1 MAAVT
6 ACASGAAAPPTSGC
20 RDERNTKREPPGQS
34 WTFSNDGNDGA
45 ARDLDGTLCS
55 WSIQSAL
62 QMAYPPVP
70 LVTAFYGHCAR
81 LQSPRHFCQCDLLTL
96 PANGCSASLGAAQGE
111 STAVP
116 VGSARVAD
124 WNVDGGGSGAALL
137 LMLHDVATLP
147 WAAGLRLPLTLHGAA
162 TCAHDEMARR
172 ELPAAVAVKRN
183 RGGASKPSGAAPS
196 IARVGGEVS
205 TQSRTTSVV
214 TAEASLAKSDV
225 EGEEQGS
232 VATSWRTATAADHQ
246 ADRDTWQPFSEYS
259 EPQACAET
267 SALALR
273 SFAVAQ
279 LGQRVP
285 LVALVAER
293 GFDAKS
299 TFSALTEHCV
309 TRRACA
315 VYNHQCSN
323 SPAWLPPRT
332 AVHRMPVEVYAER
345 TPLVQTSGT
354 AALQRAL
361 WQGLSRVLAASAD
374 HSSHGAAHSPA
385 TLRSSPS
392 KPCGGLRW
400 PISPLAHLVWNGQCW
415 VAETDVQVA
424 EMEERLLGALL
435 GDGDEDAADASAG
448 AARSTANRNAV
459 MCGTPAT
466 RSNTLEKGGAGRLEA
481 LRIGLNA
488 QGPAYPRL
496 WLPSCWRR
504 SSGLAEILTPLFRD
518 PGDGSAGIGAVCSRP
533 AGAAAPAA
541 SRCAFSSR
549 SYEAWKRTS
558 EDGRVVE
565 AAVEAATAGAQI
577 PAALR
582 CSQWVLRLRK
592 AWLVASP
599 NVKSASLSRAGAAA
613 GADVAAKLSLGN
625 AGVKPVPS
633 LLDAARGA
641 SDHSRA
647 PSSRSPAPV
656 PVRYPNYDL
665 LTGLPLNLRDY
676 DAAARRA
683 RDAARSSRASSF
695 SSSASKSAMLSLW
708 PSWTTKAPPAHK
720 CCVQAAQAATFQYA
734 DDPFFLAAL
743 SQQVGWIRV
752 SPTCNPH
759 TPHVGASSASAPMAT
774 PGTGPVSWQLPDAL
788 RRCYKIP
795 SSIADVPQRWLCGG
809 AKTAAQTAAPSID
822 VALST
827 APVQHLPPLPL
838 PPVASVSVPQQEW
851 WTGFFL
857 HDAPHWW
864 HREVFKGAQQLWAA
878 KSTCNGRLAAP
889 VRPRHE
895 RDAERVA
902 AAEEVARIL
911 LFLQEECRVP
921 PPPVSASSTAT
932 AVASPYH
939 DAPSLTSEPS
949 SPVEMTQKTATL
961 PPHVCVLRLAP
972 VAPLLCRPRR
982 LLRCGEKGK
991 QQHHC
996 ASTSATEA
1004 PSLELQWSLVP
1015 DTAAVTVNTFF
1026 SLQDVLSDAGPSG
1039 TASGALP
1046 PTSSAGRAVLFYVEV
1061 KAGLEVL
1068 RRVAH
1073 AAAAR
1078 EDSSDGEEGPSP
1090 APSSSNAWWEQLSA
1104 FYDANTFV
1112 AQETAPPATVS
1123 TTDEGNKGIRS
1134 GGCEE
1139 VGTTRHDAVAH
1150 ESAVP
1155 AFCHPAVTEVV
1166 RACAQLMLRCGGPSH
1181 NRHVSDSHITLGS
1194 GGREGNRVSA
1204 EAVAVWSRV
1213 DYDALLRSAVVASAR
1228 AAATPSSAA
1237 CLRSKVSNGDG
1248 GRSGADEEADEEGAP
1263 DQADEAAA
1271 RTDNGSESSCA
1282 GSAVTH
1288 ETQRTRPASGAVA
1301 HSIRDHATSVGQDS
1315 PSSAQVA
1322 LGSSSTPSCLPYGM
1336 EVYEYDEEGTRSA
1349 PCLSCG
1355 GLAVSLNHA
1364 QPPATEPADW
1374 PAVDR
1379 RVPLEPHCR
1388 LSEALQPHRNP
1399 GSFGAASV
1407 ASILDARREA
1417 KQSDGDVGADD
1428 GPRAQRQ
1435 LRSAELLVQNEE
1447 SLYAGSSKGSAYSA
1461 SPMPSSAD
1469 GESPSPP
1476 LDVMGTLIAEEYHRF
1491 KMEWRQWLRYLPPTA
1506 TQQRNTPSS
1515 ITEPTGPQKRVS
1527 SVFGFLQSSAASE
1540 YCTGSSSRARTTSRG
1555 DGGERNADD
1564 SALPAAAT
1572 ASDGAVVVLDL
1583 GLCVLHV
1590 CRTEVY
1596 VNAANLLC
1604 HEEAHTERQ
1613 DD

>member
-1 MAAVT
+1 
-6 ACASGAAAPPTSGC
+6 
-20 RDERNTKREPPGQS
+20 
-34 WTFSNDGNDGA
+34 
-45 ARDLDGTLCS
+45 
-55 WSIQSAL
+55 
-62 QMAYPPVP
+62 MAYPPVP

-81 LQSPRHFCQCDLLTL
+81 LRSPRHFCQSDLLAL
-96 PANGCSASLGAAQGE
+96 PANGCTTSLAAAQGE
-111 STAVP
+111 STTVS

-124 WNVDGGGSGAALL
+124 WDVDGGGSGAALL

-147 WAAGLRLPLTLHGAA
+147 WAAGLRLNLTLHGAP
-162 TCAHDEMARR
+162 TCAHDRMARR
-172 ELPAAVAVKRN
+172 ELPVAAAIKRN
-183 RGGASKPSGAAPS
+183 RGGASRPSSASPA
-196 IARVGGEVS
+196 ITRVGGGVS

-214 TAEASLAKSDV
+214 PAEASLAKSGA

-232 VATSWRTATAADHQ
+232 VATSWRTTTAAGHQ
-246 ADRDTWQPFSEYS
+246 ADRDAWQPFSEYS

-293 GFDAKS
+293 GCDAKS
-299 TFSALTEHCV
+299 TVSALTEDCV
-309 TRRACA
+309 THRTSA
-315 VYNHQCSN
+315 VYNEQCSN

-345 TPLVQTSGT
+345 TPLLRTSGT

-361 WQGLSRVLAASAD
+361 RQALSRVSTASAG
-374 HSSHGAAHSPA
+374 HNSHGAAHLPA
-385 TLRSSPS
+385 TWRSSPS

-400 PISPLAHLVWNGQCW
+400 PVSPLAHLVWNGECW
-415 VAETDVQVA
+415 IEETDVQVV

-435 GDGDEDAADASAG
+435 GDDDEDAADASADV
-448 AARSTANRNAV
+448 ARSTTNRNTV

-466 RSNTLEKGGAGRLEA
+466 RSSTREKSGAGRLEA
-481 LRIGLNA
+481 LRIGFNA
-488 QGPAYPRL
+488 QGPAYPRF

-504 SSGLAEILTPLFRD
+504 ASGLREVLTPLFRD
-518 PGDGSAGIGAVCSRP
+518 PDDSSAGIGAVCGRP

-549 SYEAWKRTS
+549 SYEAWEHTS
-558 EDGRVVE
+558 ENGRVAE
-565 AAVEAATAGAQI
+565 AAVEAAAGVAPI

-599 NVKSASLSRAGAAA
+599 NVKSASLTRAGAEAR
-613 GADVAAKLSLGN
+613 ADVAAQPGLGN
-625 AGVKPVPS
+625 AGVKPLPS
-633 LLDAARGA
+633 LLDAARCA
-641 SDHSRA
+641 SDHSHA
-647 PSSRSPAPV
+647 PSSGSPAPV

-683 RDAARSSRASSF
+683 RGASRGSRASSC
-695 SSSASKSAMLSLW
+695 SSSASKSAKLSLW
-708 PSWTTKAPPAHK
+708 PSWTTQTPPAHE

-743 SQQVGWIRV
+743 SQKVGWIRL

-759 TPHVGASSASAPMAT
+759 TPHVGASSASVPTAT
-774 PGTGPVSWQLPDAL
+774 PGTGPVSWQLPDVL

-795 SSIADVPQRWLCGG
+795 SSIADVPQRWLCSG
-809 AKTAAQTAAPSID
+809 AKTAAQTAAPSM
-822 VALST
+822 AAASST
-827 APVQHLPPLPL
+827 APAHHLPSLPP

-864 HREVFKGAQQLWAA
+864 HREVYKGAQQRWAT
-878 KSTCNGRLAAP
+878 KSTCKGRLAAP

-895 RDAERVA
+895 RDAERTA
-902 AAEEVARIL
+902 TAEEVARIL
-911 LFLQEECRVP
+911 SFLQEECRVP
-921 PPPVSASSTAT
+921 PPPVSAASTAA
-932 AVASPYH
+932 AVASPCH
-939 DAPSLTSEPS
+939 DAPGLTSEPS

-972 VAPLLCRPRR
+972 VAPVLRRPRR
-982 LLRCGEKGK
+982 LLRRGEQGK
-991 QQHHC
+991 QEHHC

-1004 PSLELQWSLVP
+1004 LSLKLQWSLVS

-1026 SLQDVLSDAGPSG
+1026 SLQDVLNDAGPSG
-1039 TASGALP
+1039 TASCALP

-1068 RRVAH
+1068 RRAAH

-1078 EDSSDGEEGPSP
+1078 EDSSDDAEGPSP
-1090 APSSSNAWWEQLSA
+1090 APSSSTAWWEQLSA

-1112 AQETAPPATVS
+1112 GYETAPPATLS
-1123 TTDEGNKGIRS
+1123 TTDEGNKGISS

-1139 VGTTRHDAVAH
+1139 VGTTHRDGVAH

-1166 RACAQLMLRCGGPSH
+1166 RTCAQLMLRCGGPSH
-1181 NRHVSDSHITLGS
+1181 NCHVSDSPITLDS
-1194 GGREGNRVSA
+1194 GGGEGNRVSA

-1213 DYDALLRSAVVASAR
+1213 DYDALLRTAVVASAR
-1228 AAATPSSAA
+1228 AAATPSSVA
-1237 CLRSKVSNGDG
+1237 CLRIKVADGDG
-1248 GRSGADEEADEEGAP
+1248 GRSGADEEANEEWAEERAP

-1271 RTDNGSESSCA
+1271 HADNGSESSHA
-1282 GSAVTH
+1282 ESAVTH
-1288 ETQRTRPASGAVA
+1288 ETQRTRPASGAA
-1301 HSIRDHATSVGQDS
+1301 APSSRDHATSVGQDS

-1322 LGSSSTPSCLPYGM
+1322 QGSSSTSSCLAYGV
-1336 EVYEYDEEGTRSA
+1336 EVYKYDEEGTRSA

-1355 GLAVSLNHA
+1355 GLDVSLNDA
-1364 QPPATEPADW
+1364 QTPATEPADW
-1374 PAVDR
+1374 SGVDG
-1379 RVPLEPHCR
+1379 RVPLERNGR

-1399 GSFGAASV
+1399 DSFGTMAGAGSASSSSSSVDTCATSSAASLSSAGLPSAYLSSGKSAQAVTLGEASV
-1407 ASILDARREA
+1407 ASILDARKESR
-1417 KQSDGDVGADD
+1417 QSGGDVGADD
-1428 GPRAQRQ
+1428 GSRAQRQ
-1435 LRSAELLVQNEE
+1435 LRSAELLVQNKEF
-1447 SLYAGSSKGSAYSA
+1447 LYVGSSKDSTGSA
-1461 SPMPSSAD
+1461 SPMPSGTD
-1469 GESPSPP
+1469 GGSPSPP
-1476 LDVMGTLIAEEYHRF
+1476 LDVMGTLIAEERHRF
-1491 KMEWRQWLRYLPPTA
+1491 KMEWQPWLRYLPPTT
-1506 TQQRNTPSS
+1506 TQQRNTPSTIS
-1515 ITEPTGPQKRVS
+1515 EPTETPKNVS
-1527 SVFGFLQSSAASE
+1527 RVFGFLQSSAASE
-1540 YCTGSSSRARTTSRG
+1540 YCTGSSSRADTTSSRG
-1555 DGGERNADD
+1555 NGGERNADD
-1564 SALPAAAT
+1564 SAPPAAAA
-1572 ASDGAVVVLDL
+1572 ASDGAVAVLDL

-1604 HEEAHTERQ
+1604 HRETH
-1613 DD
+1613 